1 MHDDNTAPCRSRYC
15 PESAVEHYYAPIGT
29 LSMGGPV
36 LMAHEQN
43 LEERLSTVVDVREY
57 KP

>member
-1 MHDDNTAPCRSRYC
+1 M
-15 PESAVEHYYAPIGT
+15 EHYYAPIET
-29 LSMGGPV
+29 FSMVGPV